1 MLGFFVFAVDVAI
14 LQISSWHWKLFPLLL
29 FYFVF
34 SSTLNVSQQYI
45 SLKLPFNKF
54 FIIIG
59 HFSDNKLLKVENLH
73 QPTCLKFLRGM
84 QSPVENDETFQILVF
99 KMIGLALNLLF
110 CHSIIA
116 HNYWAFSNNVRK
128 TCVLQI
134 SSWHWKL
141 LPLLLFCIVISSTLN
156 VSQQYL

>member
-14 LQISSWHWKLFPLLL
+14 LQISSWQWKLFPLLL

-45 SLKLPFNKF
+45 FPKLPFNKF

-59 HFSDNKLLKVENLH
+59 HFSDNKLLKVEKFHQNNLSQVSSWH
-73 QPTCLKFLRGM
+73 AVSSLKW
-84 QSPVENDETFQILVF
+84 QSIADLVS
-99 KMIGLALNLLF
+99 KMIGLALDLLF

-116 HNYWAFSNNVRK
+116 HKYWAFSNNVRK

-156 VSQQYL
+156 ASQQYL